1 MMLRPAPDEKGL
13 GLASCV
19 LGCRG
24 VAAIA
29 HDAPRQMAAS
39 YLSNTLAEQTGEP
52 GLQSGEA
59 SRNVYY
65 LFLLRQLKLAARQVQ
80 ESAFIPAWSGSS
92 TRKAQAHSCP
102 VRKLPVAGG
111 RGVQYR
117 KRHSLVQNIVV
128 VWRKDKREPWFLTT
142 DLNQGANQ
150 LCDLYGKRMQIEELF
165 RDYKNR
171 RNGFSLPCTR
181 IRIPEIL
188 SRALLILALGYILLL
203 GIGLHAKEHYAPSS
217 WGSSTRADG
226 CSYFI
231 IGQRILDQ
239 VQLQIM
245 SKSWQCFG
253 PSVRPSWRRVRNGD
267 GAGNHSWCNPI

>member
-150 LCDLYGKRMQIEELF
+150 LCDLYGNRMQIEELF

-181 IRIPEIL
+181 IRSPENL
-188 SRALLILALGYILLL
+188 SRALRFWPWVTFCCWELGSMPRSTTLLPV
-203 GIGLHAKEHYAPSS
+203 GAARPGRTVVATSS
-217 WGSSTRADG
+217 SGSG
-226 CSYFI
+226 CWTGSN
-231 IGQRILDQ
+231 
-239 VQLQIM
+239 
-245 SKSWQCFG
+245 SK
-253 PSVRPSWRRVRNGD
+253 
-267 GAGNHSWCNPI
+267 